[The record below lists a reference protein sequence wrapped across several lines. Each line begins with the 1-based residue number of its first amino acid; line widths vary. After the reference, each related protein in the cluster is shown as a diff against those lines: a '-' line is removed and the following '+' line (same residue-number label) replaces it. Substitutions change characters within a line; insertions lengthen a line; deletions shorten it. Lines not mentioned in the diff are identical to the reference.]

1 MRVLIVFMDA
11 DSWASILDDAA
22 YILASGLL
30 LSNSIRRDSR
40 VCLVRRWDKYE
51 WLCVEGSR
59 VRNLRPDLESAR
71 GLVRAFLRGRGR
83 DAARLGRGLPPL
95 QGRAF
100 EVKVGPSGPSPIC
113 SDPLS
118 VVFNHKGEYGSL
130 EPLYVAPP
138 PRLAASLVAAVN
150 ILLDR
155 ACHDRPGCAG
165 GGPARQ
171 GG

>member
-11 DSWASILDDAA
+11 DSWTPILDDAA
-22 YILASGLL
+22 SILASGLL
-30 LSNSIRRDSR
+30 LSNGIRRDSR
-40 VCLVRRWDKYE
+40 VCLVRRWDGYE

-71 GLVRAFLRGRGR
+71 GLVRAFLGGRGK
-83 DAARLGRGLPPL
+83 DAARVGRGLPPL
-95 QGRAF
+95 PGRAF
-100 EVKVGPSGPSPIC
+100 EAKTGPGSLPPPC

-118 VVFNHKGEYGSL
+118 IVFNHRGEYGEL

-138 PRLAASLVAAVN
+138 PRLTASLIAAVN

-155 ACHDRPGCAG
+155 VCHDGLGHAG